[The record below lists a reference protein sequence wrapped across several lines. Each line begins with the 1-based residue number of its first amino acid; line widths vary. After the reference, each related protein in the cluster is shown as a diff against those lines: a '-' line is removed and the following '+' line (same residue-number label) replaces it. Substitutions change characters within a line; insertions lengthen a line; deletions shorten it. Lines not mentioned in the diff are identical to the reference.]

1 MTEVEIVDMLT
12 EECIMRVIVED
23 EQEVWNLMKYSDQ
36 LMFNFYPM
44 QVV

>member
-1 MTEVEIVDMLT
+1 MEILDIST
-12 EECIMRVIVED
+12 GQCILKVIVED

-44 QVV
+44 EVVQT